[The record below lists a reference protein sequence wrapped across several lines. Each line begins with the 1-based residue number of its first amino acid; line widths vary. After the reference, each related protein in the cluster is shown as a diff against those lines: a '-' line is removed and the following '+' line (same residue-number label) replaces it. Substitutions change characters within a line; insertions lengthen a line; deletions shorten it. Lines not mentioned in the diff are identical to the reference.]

1 MASLEFAGDSGSLTD
16 IDSTQGEFRGQ
27 LAALT
32 DMVKQIVGDAAV
44 SAGSIAQA
52 DPLNAPFTLYVN
64 PYTGSDDFVGGSY
77 NDYETGSGAD
87 LLASKLKRLEKQR
100 LTCGFSPQRP
110 FKTINRAA
118 IEAAII
124 TSKSWYTDYTDAG
137 QVDCVSIV
145 LSPGVHTVY
154 NDPGSSSTSLTSW
167 GTSKTPTVSELIEFN
182 PATVGGVLLP
192 RGCSLCGADL
202 RKITLR
208 PNYVP
213 AAADET
219 SNYSN
224 RLGLLKITGTG
235 YFFGFTIMDKTGLA
249 ASHHLLDGFHFASK
263 AELDAFYDKCEAAV
277 GTGATLSSTLINT
290 RSTEYE
296 IVGPI
301 DIAQAP
307 TSAWDTTA
315 SASPYIF
322 NVSIR
327 SNYGLG
333 GAFMDGSKV
342 EGLKSMVCANFTGVS
357 LQKDMSCWQVYSS
370 GAWANLVNNAAGYE
384 TYISTSPNDVRM
396 DPDRLSRHISAINN
410 AVIQEVSVFA
420 IGQGIH
426 HFTDSGGEVT
436 ITNSNSSFGGC
447 SALSKG
453 YKTFPFPQDENWT
466 VAKIQVPLD
475 LGEKTNNIRRI
486 FLGTISAVS
495 ASLITLDNGLEI
507 TSDSTTVPNILYKD
521 DYSFKSGTR
530 IWVENPV
537 GDDWQTSLTAT
548 AWSDSTPEEINVS
561 GALTE
566 SDTGKAVGD
575 NPETGVSLAVGKRV
589 YVRRLADTRTPG
601 ERRISLQLANTS
613 DARIPEQNYVLQTDP
628 ARAGGE
634 ISRELTKT
642 GIEILTVGTAGK
654 GSSTGVS
661 TAAEITLRRAAPNLN
676 YAAGDYYRAGTV
688 VKHNNKHFQALK
700 TQTASGSNPDSDSW
714 GETYVHMSESYRAE
728 DDRRSVAPILVLD
741 TDTSSNANSTTL
753 GINWTTEWTSAT
765 DLRTQ
770 YESATDYQGVYAFL
784 KALGFSTGDA
794 RSSLVPKAE
803 AAREL
808 DPSSQLTGTPSG
820 GAATGLGNWAIEF
833 RRPSMLRLYG
843 HAWEWTGYLNYSKA
857 LPAAQKNLGA
867 QNKFTY
873 YFTHEVGGRVV
884 PQGSNEEG
892 FNITPRG
899 LENVETGA
907 TISVENINNATIDD
921 FQTTDFPNGL
931 TAESITVGDLTVSGS
946 ATFSSSSAANT
957 DRLGAVQLADAA
969 ALRANVAITG
979 TNDSE
984 LNSAIN
990 TEPDVV
996 TIKALNYWK
1005 KENGLLS
1012 APTSGTQYIYV
1023 DPVGGTNVANVDDAI
1038 NAPPTTAAQAI
1049 TRLDIAASFVAT
1061 LFSPSVT
1068 VEYRIGPGLY
1078 TRNTCTF
1085 TTKTRIR
1092 AWDYT
1097 AGTYLNDNTSGGSTP
1112 FLGGDTPIY
1121 GDYDNPT
1128 KQPTFPTTFSA
1139 LRVRTSQDSLLI
1151 YANPKTLIFEQEGT
1165 VIGVS
1170 WLGIVDTMLST
1181 FPDSAY
1187 PTQASPSSL
1196 ASVPVT
1202 EWRTAAINDPD
1213 EALNYLFRSFAARNF
1228 APGATEYKIYGMRQY
1243 NAVRFIDGGR
1253 LENCAFGAM
1262 MPSDTK
1268 ILGSDS
1274 ARHSLIGVYSG
1285 KEIVAD
1291 GIRMY
1296 GNVKV
1301 SNEVNSGSVT
1311 VSEGTYDFSKIRIR
1325 KSAGSTWETN
1335 YRFTG
1340 HSMSA
1345 FSCQNG
1351 NATMRIALGT
1361 KNQSDANGVNYTS
1374 NFAWNNWTL
1383 LNNNNQ
1389 VATSVAAASDDGWK
1403 VIGPSFNRFI
1413 DGLVDTVEPHNRRH
1427 FNQYTITNSTGSNF
1441 STGFHGV
1448 FGTFNGTF
1456 TSSTGDDTKYTR
1468 GVGLADYGKLT
1479 KFSEIAGSYTYQSF
1493 FRVAGSGNIPDL
1505 NTYVSGLSV
1514 GQAGQDD
1521 DRTSTL
1527 GLFTELN
1534 IKLRG
1539 YQTGCDTT
1547 TGRIIGSSLVF

>member
-384 TYISTSPNDVRM
+384 TYIGTSPNNVRM

-426 HFTDSGGEVT
+426 HFTDLGGEVT

-453 YKTFPFPQDENWT
+453 YKTFAFPQDENWT
-466 VAKIQVPLD
+466 VAKVQVPLD
-475 LGEKTNNIRRI
+475 LGEKTNNVRRI

-495 ASLITLDNGLEI
+495 ASLITLETGLEI

-566 SDTGKAVGD
+566 SDTGIAVGN

-634 ISRELTKT
+634 ISRELTK
-642 GIEILTVGTAGK
+642 
-654 GSSTGVS
+654 
-661 TAAEITLRRAAPNLN
+661 
-676 YAAGDYYRAGTV
+676 
-688 VKHNNKHFQALK
+688 QASKLLLLGPLAK
-700 TQTASGSNPDSDSW
+700 
-714 GETYVHMSESYRAE
+714 VH
-728 DDRRSVAPILVLD
+728 L
-741 TDTSSNANSTTL
+741 
-753 GINWTTEWTSAT
+753 
-765 DLRTQ
+765 
-770 YESATDYQGVYAFL
+770 
-784 KALGFSTGDA
+784 LGF
-794 RSSLVPKAE
+794 L
-803 AAREL
+803 
-808 DPSSQLTGTPSG
+808 QQ
-820 GAATGLGNWAIEF
+820 
-833 RRPSMLRLYG
+833 
-843 HAWEWTGYLNYSKA
+843 
-857 LPAAQKNLGA
+857 QKS
-867 QNKFTY
+867 
-873 YFTHEVGGRVV
+873 R
-884 PQGSNEEG
+884 
-892 FNITPRG
+892 
-899 LENVETGA
+899 
-907 TISVENINNATIDD
+907 
-921 FQTTDFPNGL
+921 
-931 TAESITVGDLTVSGS
+931 
-946 ATFSSSSAANT
+946 
-957 DRLGAVQLADAA
+957 
-969 ALRANVAITG
+969 
-979 TNDSE
+979 
-984 LNSAIN
+984 
-990 TEPDVV
+990 
-996 TIKALNYWK
+996 
-1005 KENGLLS
+1005 
-1012 APTSGTQYIYV
+1012 
-1023 DPVGGTNVANVDDAI
+1023 
-1038 NAPPTTAAQAI
+1038 
-1049 TRLDIAASFVAT
+1049 
-1061 LFSPSVT
+1061 
-1068 VEYRIGPGLY
+1068 
-1078 TRNTCTF
+1078 C
-1085 TTKTRIR
+1085 
-1092 AWDYT
+1092 
-1097 AGTYLNDNTSGGSTP
+1097 
-1112 FLGGDTPIY
+1112 
-1121 GDYDNPT
+1121 
-1128 KQPTFPTTFSA
+1128 
-1139 LRVRTSQDSLLI
+1139 
-1151 YANPKTLIFEQEGT
+1151 
-1165 VIGVS
+1165 
-1170 WLGIVDTMLST
+1170 
-1181 FPDSAY
+1181 
-1187 PTQASPSSL
+1187 
-1196 ASVPVT
+1196 
-1202 EWRTAAINDPD
+1202 
-1213 EALNYLFRSFAARNF
+1213 
-1228 APGATEYKIYGMRQY
+1228 
-1243 NAVRFIDGGR
+1243 
-1253 LENCAFGAM
+1253 
-1262 MPSDTK
+1262 
-1268 ILGSDS
+1268 
-1274 ARHSLIGVYSG
+1274 
-1285 KEIVAD
+1285 
-1291 GIRMY
+1291 
-1296 GNVKV
+1296 
-1301 SNEVNSGSVT
+1301 
-1311 VSEGTYDFSKIRIR
+1311 
-1325 KSAGSTWETN
+1325 
-1335 YRFTG
+1335 
-1340 HSMSA
+1340 
-1345 FSCQNG
+1345 
-1351 NATMRIALGT
+1351 
-1361 KNQSDANGVNYTS
+1361 
-1374 NFAWNNWTL
+1374 
-1383 LNNNNQ
+1383 
-1389 VATSVAAASDDGWK
+1389 
-1403 VIGPSFNRFI
+1403 
-1413 DGLVDTVEPHNRRH
+1413 VEPH
-1427 FNQYTITNSTGSNF
+1427 
-1441 STGFHGV
+1441 
-1448 FGTFNGTF
+1448 
-1456 TSSTGDDTKYTR
+1456 
-1468 GVGLADYGKLT
+1468 
-1479 KFSEIAGSYTYQSF
+1479 
-1493 FRVAGSGNIPDL
+1493 
-1505 NTYVSGLSV
+1505 
-1514 GQAGQDD
+1514 
-1521 DRTSTL
+1521 
-1527 GLFTELN
+1527 
-1534 IKLRG
+1534 
-1539 YQTGCDTT
+1539 QT
-1547 TGRIIGSSLVF
+1547 